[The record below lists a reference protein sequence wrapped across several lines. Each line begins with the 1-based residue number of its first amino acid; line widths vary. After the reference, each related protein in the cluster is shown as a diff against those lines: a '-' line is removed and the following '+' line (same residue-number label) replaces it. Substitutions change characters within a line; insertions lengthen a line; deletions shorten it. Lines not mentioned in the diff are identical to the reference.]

1 MALAPVLQLGQ
12 FAFRAPT
19 MPAGNRLFRRTSR
32 QAEAMDRGTEAPR
45 GLVDAVVLTGAVGTK
60 ERASELRGNLAAM
73 LERPYKGKGR
83 RIPAIFPCK

>member
-1 MALAPVLQLGQ
+1 MALAPLLQLGQ

-19 MPAGNRLFRRTSR
+19 MPAGNRLFRRTVGKR
-32 QAEAMDRGTEAPR
+32 KRWIEAPR
-45 GLVDAVVLTGAVGTK
+45 GLVDAVVLTGAVGTE